1 MTNSNKLLID
11 DILIIVDMINENI
24 SDDEIIKLMI
34 NDFVMSSELARDA
47 LSEIKRNLE
56 NDSMWLELKSGLTL
70 IR

>member
-47 LSEIKRNLE
+47 LSEIKRNLK